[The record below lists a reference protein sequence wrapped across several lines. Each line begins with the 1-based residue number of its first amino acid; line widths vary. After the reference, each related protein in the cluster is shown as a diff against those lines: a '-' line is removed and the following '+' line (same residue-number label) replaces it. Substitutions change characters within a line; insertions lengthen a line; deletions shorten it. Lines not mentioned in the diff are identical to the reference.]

1 MCMLNQSKSKCQ
13 SPPIP
18 CWPRSLRPVC
28 CQVKSN
34 KTPFPLGGDTFT
46 IALQFTPIS
55 MSCFY
60 ISIFLYITLLAFVF
74 ELLSQLPHNLHLN
87 FHIVECWFWG
97 IFLLN
102 SKSEIVFKNWNL
114 IRLPSPLAQF
124 TPEHS
129 YFHTCL
135 YFFILLFFYFW
146 ICNLELLYLCCLHNC
161 SWTFLFTFLCCYIFA
176 FLHFHFVVAFLY
188 FCIRAR
194 IDLTD
199 AQQVI

>member
-60 ISIFLYITLLAFVF
+60 ISIFLYITLLCF
-74 ELLSQLPHNLHLN
+74 Q
-87 FHIVECWFWG
+87 
-97 IFLLN
+97 IFGLCIWAALTIA
-102 SKSEIVFKNWNL
+102 S
-114 IRLPSPLAQF
+114 QF
-124 TPEHS
+124 TPELPHIWMLILR
-129 YFHTCL
+129 YFSPEFKIWNC
-135 YFFILLFFYFW
+135 I
-146 ICNLELLYLCCLHNC
+146 LELKPNKTPFPLGTIYT
-161 SWTFLFTFLCCYIFA
+161 WTFLFPYMSILFYFVIFL
-176 FLHFHFVVAFLY
+176 LLN
-188 FCIRAR
+188 
-194 IDLTD
+194 L
-199 AQQVI
+199 